1 MSIVRVAKNSNYVVM
16 NRTALNDKRLSW
28 KAKGIMA
35 YLLSMPDDWVFY
47 MDELVTH
54 AKDGR
59 DSFRSGFKELKDAG
73 YVERRAIKDEK
84 TKKIISWETIVHE
97 IPMEPVTEKPH
108 TDIPQMGNPE
118 VEKPLVENPTLL
130 STDNNQVLNK
140 PNTDIDQRLTD
151 IDTDIYKDIDKEG
164 RSSVMVHP
172 YFDSIKQAFESTI
185 RIATV
190 QDCNHIN
197 EALDYYEPSLILK
210 ALEAGKNS
218 ARSFK
223 YILSI
228 LDNWRKELGI
238 KTYQD
243 WIQKIQSKGGQS
255 NASSR
260 EQHISTTDDAKAR
273 VQRETERLKK
283 LLQNKGH

>member
-1 MSIVRVAKNSNYVVM
+1 MGIVRVAKNSNYVVM

-28 KAKGIMA
+28 RAKGIMA

-47 MDELVTH
+47 MEELQTH
-54 AKDGR
+54 STDGKT
-59 DSFRSGFKELKDAG
+59 SFTNGFKELKDCG
-73 YVERRAIKDEK
+73 YVERKPIKDEISG
-84 TKKIISWETIVHE
+84 KITHWETIVHE
-97 IPMEPVTEKPH
+97 IPIEVKPQVEKPH
-108 TDIPQMGNPE
+108 DGKPVSGKTTDWNPSDR
-118 VEKPLVENPTLL
+118 ENHEMENEPLL

-151 IDTDIYKDIDKEG
+151 ID
-164 RSSVMVHP
+164 RQSSVSP
-172 YFDSIKQAFESTI
+172 LSDQNFINIKTAFEQVV
-185 RIATV
+185 RIATI
-190 QDCNHIN
+190 QDCNYIN

-255 NASSR
+255 NASNRQPNGSNTNR
-260 EQHISTTDDAKAR
+260 TPEEMDMLAKLRNYSSTPRT
-273 VQRETERLKK
+273 
-283 LLQNKGH
+283 